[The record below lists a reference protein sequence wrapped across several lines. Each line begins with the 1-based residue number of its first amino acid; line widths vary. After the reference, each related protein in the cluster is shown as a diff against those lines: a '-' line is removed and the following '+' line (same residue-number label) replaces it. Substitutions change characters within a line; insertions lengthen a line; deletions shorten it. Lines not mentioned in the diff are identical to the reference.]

1 MKKFSNTIKITS
13 SALLALCMV
22 FLMSACANSNSQP
35 EQSQTTEQTT
45 VQPTTMSEEEINDQ
59 KLDKFISNMTLE
71 EKVGQMFYVRCP
83 DEDAVKQVSEYNIGG
98 YILFGRDFN
107 GKTKDEVINDIQS
120 YQDEADIPLLIGV
133 DEEGGTVVRVSSNPN
148 LRETPFLCPKDT
160 YSNGG
165 WDAIEQDANDKAD
178 LLLSLGINVN
188 MAPVCDMTSNEYGF
202 MYDRSFSSDVDM
214 EDRYVRTVVETS
226 KAKKLGTVLKH
237 FPGYGN
243 NSDTHTGIAYDDREY
258 SEFENTDFKPFY
270 QGIES
275 GADCILVSHNI
286 VNCMDGEYPA
296 SLSQKVHNIL
306 RNDFKFDGVIMT
318 DDLIMDAITEFTGDE
333 AAAVTAAKC
342 GNDLLCCSSVETQ
355 YPAVLE
361 AVQNGE
367 IPESQVDASVKR
379 ILKWKQNLGIF
390 NIDTYQKKVRTTE
403 PTDVVVSEE

>member
-1 MKKFSNTIKITS
+1 MKKFKKTIKLTL
-13 SALLALCMV
+13 SALLALCIL
-22 FLMSACANSNSQP
+22 FLMSACANGDSQP
-35 EQSQTTEQTT
+35 EQFQATEQTT

-59 KLDKFISNMTLE
+59 KLDRFISNMKLE
-71 EKVGQMFYVRCP
+71 EKVGQMFFVRCP
-83 DEDAVKQVSEYNIGG
+83 DEDAVQQVREYNIGG
-98 YILFGRDFN
+98 YILFGRDFD
-107 GKTKDEVINDIQS
+107 GKTKDEVINCIQS

-148 LRETPFLCPKDT
+148 LREAPFLSPKDT
-160 YSNGG
+160 YADGG
-165 WDAIEQDANDKAD
+165 WDAVKQDAEEKAD

-188 MAPVCDMTSNEYGF
+188 LAPVCDMTSDEYGF

-214 EDRYVRTVVETS
+214 ENRFVRTVVETS
-226 KAKKLGTVLKH
+226 KSKKLGTVLKH

-243 NSDTHTGIAYDDREY
+243 NSDTHTGIAYDDRDY

-286 VNCMDGEYPA
+286 VNCMDSEYPA
-296 SLSQKVHNIL
+296 SLSQKVHDIL
-306 RNDFKFDGVIMT
+306 RNDLRFDGVIMT
-318 DDLIMDAITEFTGDE
+318 DDLIMDAITDFTGDE

-342 GNDLLCCSSVETQ
+342 GNDLLCCSSVDTQ

-361 AVQNGE
+361 AVQSGK
-367 IPESQVDASVKR
+367 IPKAQVDASVKR

-390 NIDTYQKKVRTTE
+390 NIDTYQKKVKSTE
-403 PTDVVVSEE
+403 PTDTVRSEE

>member
-148 LRETPFLCPKDT
+148 LRETPFLSPKDT

-342 GNDLLCCSSVETQ
+342 CNDLLCCSSVETQ

>member
-98 YILFGRDFN
+98 YILFGRDFD

-148 LRETPFLCPKDT
+148 LRETPFLSPKDT

-188 MAPVCDMTSNEYGF
+188 MAPVCDMTSDEYGF

-214 EDRYVRTVVETS
+214 EDRYVRTVVEPS

-286 VNCMDGEYPA
+286 VNCMDSEYPA

>member
-98 YILFGRDFN
+98 YILFGRDFD

-148 LRETPFLCPKDT
+148 LRETPFLSPKDT

-286 VNCMDGEYPA
+286 VNCMDSEYPA

-367 IPESQVDASVKR
+367 IPESQVDASVKQ

-403 PTDVVVSEE
+403 PTDATE

>member
-148 LRETPFLCPKDT
+148 LRETPFLSPKDT

-361 AVQNGE
+361 AIQNGE

>member
-1 MKKFSNTIKITS
+1 MKKINKIIKITS

-22 FLMSACANSNSQP
+22 FLMSACSNSNSQP

-98 YILFGRDFN
+98 YILFGRDFD

-148 LRETPFLCPKDT
+148 LRETPFLSPKDT

-188 MAPVCDMTSNEYGF
+188 MAPVCDMTSDEYGF

-226 KAKKLGTVLKH
+226 QAKKLGTVLKH

-286 VNCMDGEYPA
+286 VNCMDSEYPA

-367 IPESQVDASVKR
+367 IPEFQVDASVKR

>member
-1 MKKFSNTIKITS
+1 MKKFNKTIKITS
-13 SALLALCMV
+13 SALFALCMV
-22 FLMSACANSNSQP
+22 FLLSACSNSNSQP
-35 EQSQTTEQTT
+35 EQSQTAEQTT

-98 YILFGRDFN
+98 YILFGRDFD

-148 LRETPFLCPKDT
+148 LRETPFLSPKDT

-188 MAPVCDMTSNEYGF
+188 MAPVCDMTSDEYGF

-286 VNCMDGEYPA
+286 VNCMDSEYPA
-296 SLSQKVHNIL
+296 SLSLKVHNIL

-403 PTDVVVSEE
+403 PTDATE